1 MRWLKNLFHKEKP
14 MLNINEITNRLVF
27 HEGLRLQPYYCTQGK
42 QTIGV
47 GRCIDTNPFTAEE
60 LKVIGDWHHG
70 ITREQAY
77 YLLRNDINRI
87 IEECKKGIPFFDDLD
102 DERQYALLDMTFQ
115 LGIKGVKKF
124 KRMLEAL
131 GRGNYHEAAAQCLD
145 STYAKQTPKRA
156 QRIAKLIDTG
166 VWTTW
171 IG

>member
-1 MRWLKNLFHKEKP
+1 
-14 MLNINEITNRLVF
+14 MLDMPEIINRLVF
-27 HEGLRLQPYYCTQGK
+27 HEGLRLQPYKCTRGK
-42 QTIGV
+42 LTIGI
-47 GRCIDTNPFTAEE
+47 GRCVETNPFTAEE
-60 LKVIGDWHHG
+60 LKVVGDWKHG
-70 ITREQAY
+70 ITREMAY
-77 YLLRNDINRI
+77 YLLRNDIARC
-87 IEECKKGIPFFDDLD
+87 EKECKKRIPFFDKLD
-102 DERQYALLDMTFQ
+102 DQRQYALLDMTFQ